1 MALLNDL
8 GFHTPKYS
16 YVTYFLLLKRH
27 LVSIRITIQI
37 KATEETRYSMDCVAL
52 LQFGHSSP
60 MSMGQH
66 QHPMNSMHPNSN
78 NKMSGFPPSNTSPS
92 AAPNSQQ
99 QPSFTQQSG
108 GMPPHSTGGMGGPNS
123 FGNQNSFGG
132 MPPGGYGGYGGMADM
147 YPNNAGMNVC
157 TLHINKLMSCKA
169 MLSNGHIFIL
179 TVNPNQQVPM
189 QSGQGGQSS
198 SKSDF
203 GLEDLNFDPDTLI
216 GADGTGEQ
224 TDFGNVSFILNTAY
238 DCYSGDHYS
247 GNDHYRQ
254 RRL

>member
-1 MALLNDL
+1 
-8 GFHTPKYS
+8 
-16 YVTYFLLLKRH
+16 
-27 LVSIRITIQI
+27 
-37 KATEETRYSMDCVAL
+37 MDRVAL

-66 QHPMNSMHPNSN
+66 QHPMQSMHPSSN

-123 FGNQNSFGG
+123 FANQNSFGG

-147 YPNNAGMNVC
+147 YPNNAGKNVC

-169 MLSNGHIFIL
+169 IFIKRPYFYSYSEPKSAS
-179 TVNPNQQVPM
+179 PNAKWPRGSVKQQV
-189 QSGQGGQSS
+189 
-198 SKSDF
+198 
-203 GLEDLNFDPDTLI
+203 
-216 GADGTGEQ
+216 
-224 TDFGNVSFILNTAY
+224 
-238 DCYSGDHYS
+238 
-247 GNDHYRQ
+247 
-254 RRL
+254 RLWP